1 MLWSVLECRRCC
13 FEYLFVGAAVLIK
26 GGSRSCLGKTAA
38 SATRFFHRQR
48 PSPIQE
54 CNGVRSLLVLEMPAR
69 PLRLPVEDDLTE
81 HGGYKCAGCAKIWT
95 SLRSLSMHRAH
106 RCMRGTPCADEESGR
121 DSRELRNVFRINL
134 ASGLAQ
140 ERLIFQPGYT
150 AVLDNL

>member
-69 PLRLPVEDDLTE
+69 PLPVGALEKDDLTE

-95 SLRSLSMHRAH
+95 SLKSLSLHRAH
-106 RCMRGTPCADEESGR
+106 RCMRGTPCADEESG
-121 DSRELRNVFRINL
+121 RELRNVFRINL